1 VIAAIVLAAGL
12 SRRMARPKLLL
23 PVEGEKPLV
32 RVAVER
38 VLAAHLDDVVVV
50 LGAQAD
56 LVAGALDGLAAR
68 RVLNPRYADGQS
80 TSLRAGLDA
89 LRPDAEAVVVAL
101 GDQPLP
107 DPGLIGRLIAAFR
120 GSGQPIVVPRYR
132 DGRGNPVLFAAA
144 LFDELRAVTG
154 DQGGRTVIVRDPSR
168 VTEVAVDAPM
178 PPDVDTPADYA
189 AYLRREAP
197 PST

>member
-1 VIAAIVLAAGL
+1 MIAAIVLAAGL

-23 PVEGEKPLV
+23 PVAGGKPLV
-32 RVAVER
+32 RLALER
-38 VLAAHLDDVVVV
+38 VLNAGLDDVVVV
-50 LGAQAD
+50 LGAEAD
-56 LVAGALDGLAAR
+56 LVAAALDGLGAR
-68 RVLNPRYADGQS
+68 RVINPRYADGQS

-89 LRPDAEAVVVAL
+89 LSPDAEAVVVAL

-107 DPGLIGRLIAAFR
+107 DPGLIGRMIAALR
-120 GSGQPIVVPRYR
+120 ASGRPIVVPRYR

-144 LFDELRAVTG
+144 LFDELRAITG
-154 DQGGRTVIVRDPSR
+154 DQGGRTVIARDPSR
-168 VTEVAVDAPM
+168 VAEVTVDAAM

-189 AYLRREAP
+189 AFLGREAP